1 MSSLTEAVAREAAAV
16 AAAEALS
23 GPAGDAKEK
32 TVFEAAPR
40 LLPVVNAAASS
51 PPLCFFFAP
60 SPVPAA
66 GLPKEDD
73 AREVAAGADA
83 FSDPR
88 LAELKAAEGAEDDDD
103 DEDDDEDDDNIDAF
117 AGDSSRLP
125 DTAPPQWPIM
135 PLPPTIPP
143 PPNA

>member
-1 MSSLTEAVAREAAAV
+1 MGFDNG
-16 AAAEALS
+16 AEILM
-23 GPAGDAKEK
+23 E
-32 TVFEAAPR
+32 R
-40 LLPVVNAAASS
+40 
-51 PPLCFFFAP
+51 
-60 SPVPAA
+60 VPAA
-66 GLPKEDD
+66 GLPKEAD
-73 AREVAAGADA
+73 AREVAVGADA

-103 DEDDDEDDDNIDAF
+103 DEDDDNKNAF
-117 AGDSSRLP
+117 AVESSRLP